1 MKVFV
6 AFCKIASVTGISSTL
21 RANSSFFIH
30 FACMLG
36 QLANKLLY
44 SWQGRLFSHLLFWV
58 FSLGFLS
65 IFFGR
70 IGGDYAFSFRF
81 ACLLLPVVIG
91 TTYFINYKLIPSYLF
106 SRKYGKFVLYF
117 VYTLIFSIWAELLV
131 LIFTFSALAQY
142 KYQNLGPVAG
152 DFLFQLV
159 GLYIIVLF
167 GVALK
172 VLKLW
177 MRAERAR
184 AELKNASLE
193 AELKLK
199 EAELQLLKGQIHP
212 HFLFNTLNNLYGLAL
227 EKSEIVPASIIR
239 LSELLDFL
247 LYRSNSPLVP
257 LEDEIKLIGDYIE
270 LEKLRFGDRMK
281 LQFDVKTVPSFQIAP
296 FLLFPFV
303 ENAIKHG
310 FSQNEQELSLVIS
323 IVTENSRLLFSVKNS
338 CAAELA
344 PAGLGGGVGLSNVKK
359 RLQLLY
365 PRKHKLNIEKN
376 DAWFMVSLNLDLT
389 SDNAE

>member
-1 MKVFV
+1 
-6 AFCKIASVTGISSTL
+6 
-21 RANSSFFIH
+21 
-30 FACMLG
+30 MLG

-44 SWQGRLFSHLLFWV
+44 SWQGRLLSHLLFWV

-65 IFFGR
+65 TFFGR
-70 IGGDYAFSFRF
+70 IGGDYSFSFRF
-81 ACLLLPVVIG
+81 ASMLLPVVIG
-91 TTYFINYKLIPSYLF
+91 TTYFINYTLIPGYLLT
-106 SRKYGKFVLYF
+106 RRYGKFLLYF
-117 VYTLIFSIWAELLV
+117 VYTLIFSVWAELLV
-131 LIFTFSALAQY
+131 LTFTFSALAQY

-227 EKSEIVPASIIR
+227 EKSEVVPDSIIR

-247 LYRSNSPLVP
+247 LYRSNRPLVP
-257 LEDEIKLIGDYIE
+257 LEDEIKLIGDYIA
-270 LEKLRFGDRMK
+270 LEKLRFEDRMK
-281 LQFDVKTVPSFQIAP
+281 LQLDVKTTPSFHIAP

-310 FSQNEQELSLVIS
+310 FSQNEQELSLFIS
-323 IVTENSRLLFSVKNS
+323 IVTEDSQLLFTVKNS
-338 CAAELA
+338 CATESA

-365 PRKHKLNIEKN
+365 PRRHKLNIEKT

-389 SDNAE
+389 TDHAE